1 MNHLGWLLCAGFME
15 GVIEQRALLQRWRAG
30 NRGTVWESINNPIQ
44 AETGGIFQR
53 CCSVLPGGRQD
64 GSDVLL
70 AAFVIIIK
78 GALVEV
84 GRGRRTATGLQEPTH
99 AATKLVSPG
108 FRGSNSCL

>member
-1 MNHLGWLLCAGFME
+1 M
-15 GVIEQRALLQRWRAG
+15 
-30 NRGTVWESINNPIQ
+30 S
-44 AETGGIFQR
+44 
-53 CCSVLPGGRQD
+53 PGGRQG

-70 AAFVIIIK
+70 AAFVIIR